1 MMFFHNHYKRLG
13 SFFFDKKEHQQSLS
27 VDLLALLFV
36 DIWFYIVSSF
46 KLLSLFFCNIHLNF
60 FRIMKQQNVLFSGRS
75 LVLFLGLIVQL
86 LLSQTASAQ
95 KAQVP
100 VKSVGG
106 TPLMTT
112 ELINAPY
119 VAPAVATTRLATKI
133 NELYQAAHSG
143 AQVDLKIQYYE
154 ALKSAIE
161 NGITIYNAIGEA
173 GKKIDELPG
182 MDRATLA
189 QYKDEARALLSI

>member
-1 MMFFHNHYKRLG
+1 
-13 SFFFDKKEHQQSLS
+13 
-27 VDLLALLFV
+27 
-36 DIWFYIVSSF
+36 
-46 KLLSLFFCNIHLNF
+46 
-60 FRIMKQQNVLFSGRS
+60 
-75 LVLFLGLIVQL
+75 
-86 LLSQTASAQ
+86 
-95 KAQVP
+95 
-100 VKSVGG
+100 
-106 TPLMTT
+106 MTT